1 MLQQEHIIITVT
13 DDRKVLGVEP
23 LTLYEMDQ
31 VILAVHPSIDHR
43 EAVRW
48 HYLLALALRQPE
60 TVIII
65 SDKARLG
72 IIRAGED
79 WEEEQEEEEELNWQI

>member
-13 DDRKVLGVEP
+13 DDRKVLEVEP
-23 LTLYEMDQ
+23 LTLYDMDQ
-31 VILAVHPSIDHR
+31 VIFAVHPSVDHR

-65 SDKARLG
+65 SDKAKLG
-72 IIRAGED
+72 IIRAED
-79 WEEEQEEEEELNWQI
+79 SEEEEEELNWQI